1 MLKMGFCMSNITNKY
16 IIGHNLHVPDVK
28 IIQYGYD
35 RNFSSWNFPYRN
47 SPFWYLYW
55 NDTPGAVI
63 HCNDTTL
70 PLTPNII
77 VLIPPH
83 TTFSTENYQEF
94 DQFYI
99 HFNAGPP
106 FDRLASEILVFPADC
121 GIFFIP
127 QLRNW
132 FSDERLVK
140 LRLYSVVYE
149 MLLNIPHARF
159 MDKSLKTIDPR
170 IQKAVDLMSKNF
182 VANPNNEVIA
192 RSIGMSVNN
201 YIRRFRQEIGLSPQR
216 YCMNRR
222 LDKARN
228 LLLNTE
234 NSIDEIAAKTA
245 FANRYHFSKAFKNFF
260 KISPSAFRKEHLLI
274 LYKAENLK

>member
-1 MLKMGFCMSNITNKY
+1 MSNITKKY
-16 IIGHNLHVPDVK
+16 IVGYNLPGPGVK
-28 IIQYGYD
+28 IIQYGYV
-35 RNFSSWNFPYRN
+35 RNFSNWNCPYRN
-47 SPFWYLYW
+47 APFWYLYW

-63 HCNDTTL
+63 HCNGTTL

-94 DQFYI
+94 DQFYM
-99 HFNAGPP
+99 HFNADPP
-106 FDRLASEILVFPADC
+106 FDRLASEILVFPAEC
-121 GIFFIP
+121 GSFFIP

-149 MLLNIPHARF
+149 MLLNIPHACF

-170 IQKAVDLMSKNF
+170 VQRAVDLMSKNF
-182 VANPNNEVIA
+182 DANPNNEVIA
-192 RSIGMSVNN
+192 RAIGMSVNN

-260 KISPSAFRKEHLLI
+260 KISPSAFRKEHLLN
-274 LYKAENLK
+274 YPPDAP